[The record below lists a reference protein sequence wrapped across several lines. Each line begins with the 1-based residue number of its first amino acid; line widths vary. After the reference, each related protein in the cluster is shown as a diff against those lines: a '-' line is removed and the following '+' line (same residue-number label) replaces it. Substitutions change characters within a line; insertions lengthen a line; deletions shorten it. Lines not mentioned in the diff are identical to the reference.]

1 MKTLG
6 LIGGT
11 SWLSSADYYK
21 IINQEINKQLGGLNS
36 AKLFMYSINYEEFRP
51 STDP

>member
-11 SWLSSADYYK
+11 SWHSAGFPL
-21 IINQEINKQLGGLNS
+21 IVS
-36 AKLFMYSINYEEFRP
+36 PWMSRFRCSTKLCYIRK
-51 STDP
+51 